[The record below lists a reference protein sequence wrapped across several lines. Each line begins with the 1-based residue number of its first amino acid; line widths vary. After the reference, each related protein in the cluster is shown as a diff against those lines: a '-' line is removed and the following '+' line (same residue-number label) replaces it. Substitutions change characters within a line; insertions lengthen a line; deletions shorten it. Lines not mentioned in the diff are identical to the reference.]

1 MLSFDKN
8 IFINCPLDEL
18 YINDLLKPM
27 LFFIVQNGFNPRLS
41 LEISD
46 SSQIRLEKITKIIK
60 ECKYSIHDLSKV
72 RAKEVNEYARMNMP
86 FELGIDYGIKSMN
99 DESLSKKQFLILE
112 AVKYDYMKALSDING
127 MDIKVHENKTET
139 IFECLYTWTSE
150 TLKLSGQKPPLKS
163 FYDYTDFNTQ
173 LFEDKL
179 KEYKLEKYAIN
190 YIEKISIPEYIQVIK
205 TYN

>member
-1 MLSFDKN
+1 MSSFDKN
-8 IFINCPLDEL
+8 IFINCPLDKL

-46 SSQIRLEKITKIIK
+46 SSQIRLEKITRIIK

-72 RAKEVNEYARMNMP
+72 RANVVNEYARMNMP
-86 FELGIDYGIKSMN
+86 FELGVDYGIKSMN
-99 DESLSKKQFLILE
+99 DENLSKKQFLILE

-150 TLKLSGQKPPLKS
+150 TLKLSGQKPPLKI